1 MVDHPNLAPFLGI
14 VDKGF
19 LQPSVVTS
27 YYTKGTLWRHLLRQ
41 PKMTLSQDQIAER
54 LFWCLEIARAIE
66 YLHGLDPPIIHSD
79 IRCANVFMEDAGHIR
94 VAEYGIL
101 MTMPADVLDH
111 VWAPRPAG
119 HAHYRWMAPE
129 LFGNNR
135 PPGEFDPPMGYSMAT
150 DVWAF
155 GMTVLEIFT
164 AKSPYAQEVTD
175 RTGTH
180 PQADGDIQVY
190 SLIRKGILPPL
201 SGYLR
206 DTPAMRDLLLRCWSK
221 NPSKR
226 PAIPEVRRVL
236 ERLNEIRPINH
247 APPPAE
253 SLLSMAIR
261 GVMGLYAKLR
271 STYRLL
277 RLLLSGIF

>member
-1 MVDHPNLAPFLGI
+1 MLVAIRVYAHRFPDFHAAARKLLEAAFPRWSMVDHPNLAPFLGI

-155 GMTVLEIFT
+155 GMTVLEVCSGPSSIFIFSVYPR
-164 AKSPYAQEVTD
+164 ADIHCQVTL
-175 RTGTH
+175 RAGSYGQNWYSSASRWRYTG
-180 PQADGDIQVY
+180 
-190 SLIRKGILPPL
+190 L
-201 SGYLR
+201 
-206 DTPAMRDLLLRCWSK
+206 
-221 NPSKR
+221 
-226 PAIPEVRRVL
+226 
-236 ERLNEIRPINH
+236 
-247 APPPAE
+247 
-253 SLLSMAIR
+253 
-261 GVMGLYAKLR
+261 
-271 STYRLL
+271 
-277 RLLLSGIF
+277 